1 VSTPATPQQSRL
13 PRGIHIAAVL
23 SLLLGGVIGMS
34 TVMELSRLAQLS
46 EYKDAILT
54 GPGAQTENALNV
66 QLLLAQFNAEGSMRE
81 PRSFLLGALAVAC
94 AFVFVAAARIL
105 RPGGLPREGMRRLLS
120 WASLLAAVLRTID
133 GAQFQVVLDRMGAA
147 LVKGPFPSQWPAEQ
161 VEVIQQ
167 YGPTVLT
174 WFYQGVTA
182 VVAGSF
188 VLLGQYFR
196 SERVRQV
203 VLAQDGANE

>member
-1 VSTPATPQQSRL
+1 MSVPPPQPQRL
-13 PRGIHIAAVL
+13 PRGIHLAAVL
-23 SLLLGGVIGMS
+23 SLLLSGLIGMS

-46 EYKDAILT
+46 EYKEAILSA
-54 GPGAQTENALNV
+54 PGAQGDNALNV
-66 QLLLAQFNAEGSMRE
+66 NLLLAQFSAESSMRE
-81 PRSFLLGALAVAC
+81 PRSFLLGSLAVVC

-120 WASLLAAVLRTID
+120 WASILAAVLRTID
-133 GAQFQVVLDRMGAA
+133 GAQFQVVIDQMGAA
-147 LVKGPFPSQWPAEQ
+147 LVKGPFPPQWPAEQ
-161 VEVIQQ
+161 IEVIKL

-174 WFYQGVTA
+174 WLYQGMTA
-182 VVAGSF
+182 FVAGSF

-203 VLAQDGANE
+203 VLAQDGTAE

>member
-1 VSTPATPQQSRL
+1 MSAPAPQHSKL

-23 SLLLGGVIGMS
+23 SLLLAGVIGMS

-46 EYKDAILT
+46 EYKEAILT
-54 GPGAQTENALNV
+54 GPGAQAENALNV

-81 PRSFLLGALAVAC
+81 ARSFLLGSLAVAC
-94 AFVFVAAARIL
+94 AFAFVAAARIL

-133 GAQFQVVLDRMGAA
+133 GAQFQVVLDHMGAA

-161 VEVIQQ
+161 LEVIKQ
-167 YGPTVLT
+167 YGPAVMT

>member
-1 VSTPATPQQSRL
+1 VSAPAPQRSRL
-13 PRGIHIAAVL
+13 PRGIHLAAVL
-23 SLLLGGVIGMS
+23 SLLLAGVIGMS

-46 EYKDAILT
+46 EYKEAILST
-54 GPGAQTENALNV
+54 PGAQAENALNV
-66 QLLLAQFNAEGSMRE
+66 QLLLAQFTAESSMRE
-81 PRSFLLGALAVAC
+81 TRSFLLGALAVAC
-94 AFVFVAAARIL
+94 AFAFVAAARLL

-120 WASLLAAVLRTID
+120 WATLLAGILRTID
-133 GAQFQVVLDRMGAA
+133 GAQFQVVLDHMGAA

-161 VEVIQQ
+161 IEVIKQ
-167 YGPTVLT
+167 YGPAVLT

>member
-1 VSTPATPQQSRL
+1 
-13 PRGIHIAAVL
+13 
-23 SLLLGGVIGMS
+23 
-34 TVMELSRLAQLS
+34 MELSRLAQLS
-46 EYKDAILT
+46 EYKEAILSA
-54 GPGAQTENALNV
+54 PGAQAENALNV
-66 QLLLAQFNAEGSMRE
+66 QMLLAQFNAESSMRE
-81 PRSFLLGALAVAC
+81 TRSFLLGALAVAC
-94 AFVFVAAARIL
+94 AFAFVAAARIL

-133 GAQFQVVLDRMGAA
+133 GAQFQVVLDHMGAA

-161 VEVIQQ
+161 IEVIKQ
-167 YGPTVLT
+167 YGPAVLT

-182 VVAGSF
+182 VVAGAF

-203 VLAQDGANE
+203 VLAEDGANE